1 MTKIYWQGQAI
12 ALNEQETVLDALL
25 RQNIDLAYS
34 CKSGNCHTCM
44 LQADEGDV
52 TDSQPDMR
60 ASWKALGYF
69 LPCICR
75 PNDELTLS
83 VIEQNELFIPARVHA
98 IEHVSERICRVT
110 LDPATPFDYH
120 AGQFINLRRNDGLK
134 RSYSL
139 ASLPTQDSML
149 EIHVQQ
155 MESGVMSQWIHH
167 DLSVGD
173 TLDICGPFG
182 HCYYQKVTEPT
193 PILLIGTGSGLA
205 PLMGIVRDA
214 LDNNHQGDIYLYHG
228 SRTKN
233 GLYGQNVMTDLA
245 RQFDNFHYCGAV
257 SGTEMEGDD
266 RIHADDLALKN
277 HKSLQGWQ
285 VYLCGH
291 PAMVAKMKKRAYLA
305 GAEIKHIYADPFIT
319 KQE

>member
-155 MESGVMSQWIHH
+155 MESGVMSQWIH
-167 DLSVGD
+167 
-173 TLDICGPFG
+173 
-182 HCYYQKVTEPT
+182 Q
-193 PILLIGTGSGLA
+193 IG
-205 PLMGIVRDA
+205 
-214 LDNNHQGDIYLYHG
+214 
-228 SRTKN
+228 
-233 GLYGQNVMTDLA
+233 
-245 RQFDNFHYCGAV
+245 
-257 SGTEMEGDD
+257 
-266 RIHADDLALKN
+266 
-277 HKSLQGWQ
+277 
-285 VYLCGH
+285 
-291 PAMVAKMKKRAYLA
+291 RA
-305 GAEIKHIYADPFIT
+305 HV
-319 KQE
+319 